1 MSTDDDVVAGTLQEV
16 MDALEA
22 VVDRFLQDASRLGY
36 FAALY
41 RTVTSKV
48 AQGIAEGF
56 FDDGERMQ
64 RLGVSFANRYLT
76 ALHALRTGGRP
87 SRSWQAA
94 FDAASRPAPIVLQ
107 HLLLAV
113 NAHINLDL
121 GIAAAE
127 VAPGD
132 TLPAL
137 RRDFDRINETL
148 ASMLRQVQ
156 RQIGEISPWVGLLD
170 LLGGSHDDEIVRFSV
185 EVARTQAWRF
195 AVELAPL
202 ARDDW
207 SGPIGARDATVA
219 RLARVLLRPG
229 LLTVGL
235 WGVRARESRDVRR
248 NIRVL
253 SRVQPPIWQSWTR
266 ACARNRHAINDPR
279 RSRPPVA
286 AVPPGALWWS
296 AADPLGTTGS

>member
-1 MSTDDDVVAGTLQEV
+1 MPGDDDVPVGTIREV
-16 MDALEA
+16 LDALDVA
-22 VVDRFLQDASRLGY
+22 VDRAVQDASRLGF

-41 RTVTSKV
+41 RKVTARV

-56 FDDGERMQ
+56 FDDGERME
-64 RLGVSFANRYLT
+64 RLDVLFANRYLT
-76 ALHALRTGGRP
+76 ALDAFRTGGHP

-94 FDAASRPAPIVLQ
+94 FDAASRPAPILLQ
-107 HLLLAV
+107 HLLLGV

-132 TLPAL
+132 ALPGL
-137 RRDFDRINETL
+137 RRDFDRINEILT
-148 ASMLRQVQ
+148 SMVRQVQ
-156 RQIGEISPWVGLLD
+156 QEIGEISPWLGLVD
-170 LLGGSHDDEIVRFSV
+170 VLGGSGDDEMVRFSV

-207 SGPIGARDATVA
+207 GGPIGARDATVV

-229 LLTVGL
+229 LLTLGL
-235 WGVRARESRDVRR
+235 WVVRARESRDVRR

-253 SRVQPPIWQSWTR
+253 SRMEPPDLAEVDARVRQER
-266 ACARNRHAINDPR
+266 ARGR
-279 RSRPPVA
+279 
-286 AVPPGALWWS
+286 
-296 AADPLGTTGS
+296 